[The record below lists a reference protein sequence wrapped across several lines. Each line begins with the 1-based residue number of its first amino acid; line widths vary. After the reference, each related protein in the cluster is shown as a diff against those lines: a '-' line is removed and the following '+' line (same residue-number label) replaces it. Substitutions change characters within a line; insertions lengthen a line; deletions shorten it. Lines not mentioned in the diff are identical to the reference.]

1 MRNRLTLKA
10 PYKLGRHRAL
20 RPQQGG
26 LAAILSEPG
35 QRHSL
40 ARHLPARL
48 HADRPG
54 RLRDLLHRLGA
65 VLRRGLRPRG
75 RVSTLSGLRNTVEP
89 YLRLETCLFR
99 PRDHIAVQN
108 GQSRSAPGPAAP
120 NCLQNASSVKS
131 ARSEPQGFRGPMP
144 GSRTVSERRKV
155 KRGFCRCWWP
165 VPGER

>member
-1 MRNRLTLKA
+1 VSVKVSLT
-10 PYKLGRHRAL
+10 GRHAGFSVSRFVTHFYTY
-20 RPQQGG
+20 P
-26 LAAILSEPG
+26 EPTPIG
-35 QRHSL
+35 
-40 ARHLPARL
+40 
-48 HADRPG
+48 
-54 RLRDLLHRLGA
+54 
-65 VLRRGLRPRG
+65 
-75 RVSTLSGLRNTVEP
+75 
-89 YLRLETCLFR
+89 

-120 NCLQNASSVKS
+120 NCLQNAYSVKS